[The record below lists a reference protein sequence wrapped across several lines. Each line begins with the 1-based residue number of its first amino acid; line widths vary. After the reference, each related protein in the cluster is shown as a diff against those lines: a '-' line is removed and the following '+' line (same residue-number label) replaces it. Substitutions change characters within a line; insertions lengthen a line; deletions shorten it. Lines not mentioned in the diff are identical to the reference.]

1 MPVFSKSDSF
11 LPIRS
16 HFLEWVKWS
25 DKIDA
30 ARYESPLQVVE
41 MSEPCLQIN
50 ACLSVDSS
58 EPFLELLVQFVRT
71 FQPAIVAEK
80 PEIKTRFNK
89 FKENQKG
96 ILDDYRKQ
104 IVLKSG
110 GVAFVDL
117 CTSGTPFQR
126 YLVYYFHPTVD
137 YTVTMYKRANGMVAV
152 SVGKNPWKNFKSKD
166 VGALCRRYGGGGH
179 STVGSILVDDA
190 ERANAVAESVVA
202 YLSEG

>member
-1 MPVFSKSDSF
+1 M
-11 LPIRS
+11 
-16 HFLEWVKWS
+16 
-25 DKIDA
+25 
-30 ARYESPLQVVE
+30 
-41 MSEPCLQIN
+41 
-50 ACLSVDSS
+50 
-58 EPFLELLVQFVRT
+58 
-71 FQPAIVAEK
+71 AEK

-117 CTSGTPFQR
+117 RTFWNSIPEVPCILLSSDRRLHCNDVQ
-126 YLVYYFHPTVD
+126 
-137 YTVTMYKRANGMVAV
+137 RANGMVAV